1 MLAVVYE
8 AFTRIEKTKFMKLL
22 LHRRKACQHAF
33 RLLVAKSWPTRI
45 SFKHFH
51 GLMTFYRP
59 GKSKLDSYLMFK
71 TLDVDGSGYLTM
83 DEFYK
88 VYEVSELN
96 WKRKHSDTP
105 WYIANTSGFTSK
117 IFSRI
122 YDAVH
127 HKYFEGFIYF
137 IITSSGLWQV
147 SEAITF
153 SGFNYENDER
163 SWIFTCFVMLYLAEL
178 ALKLIGL
185 GFTVFFSFGWNIFD
199 FVITIVAFGGLITSS
214 EGVPFSFLFILRCLR
229 VLKLF
234 ELKKR
239 YKDIMGTFMFIL
251 LKRFGSM
258 SLAVLI
264 LYYFYAVIGMELFS
278 KYDLMDCC
286 KNSSV
291 ESYFSRNATTYYY
304 LNNFSNIVTSFG
316 NISSSNK
323 NTNLINHLIF
333 QLHYSY

>member
-33 RLLVAKSWPTRI
+33 RLLVAKNWPTRI

-51 GLMTFYRP
+51 GLMTYYRP

-71 TLDVDGSGYLTM
+71 TLDVDCSGYLTM

-88 VYEVSELN
+88 VFEVSELS
-96 WKRKHSDTP
+96 WKRKHLDTP
-105 WYIANTSGFTSK
+105 WYIANTSGYASK
-117 IFSRI
+117 IFSKI
-122 YDAVH
+122 YDMVH
-127 HKYFEGFIYF
+127 HKYFEGVVYF
-137 IITSSGLWQV
+137 VITASGLWQV
-147 SEAITF
+147 TEAITY
-153 SGFNYENDER
+153 SGFTYIDDGYGWVYSLFAIIYGVEM
-163 SWIFTCFVMLYLAEL
+163 V
-178 ALKLIGL
+178 LKLSGL
-185 GFTVFFSFGWNIFD
+185 GFTAFFTLGWNIFD
-199 FVITIVAFGGLITSS
+199 TVITLVAIVGLVTAS
-214 EGVPFSFLFILRCLR
+214 EGVPFSFLYILRCLR

-251 LKRFGSM
+251 TKRFGSM

-264 LYYFYAVIGMELFS
+264 LYYFYAVIGMELFGS
-278 KYDLMDCC
+278 YDLIDCC

-291 ESYFSRNATTYYY
+291 ESYFAQGSPNSTSKGYYY

-316 NISSSNK
+316 NQTLVLQSF
-323 NTNLINHLIF
+323 T
-333 QLHYSY
+333 

>member
-22 LHRRKACQHAF
+22 LHRRKACQHSF

-88 VYEVSELN
+88 VYEVSELS
-96 WKRKHSDTP
+96 WKRRHTGTP
-105 WYIANTSGFTSK
+105 WYITNTSGYTSK

-122 YDAVH
+122 FDAVH
-127 HKYFEGFIYF
+127 HKYFEGLIYF
-137 IITSSGLWQV
+137 VITASGLWQV
-147 SEAITF
+147 SEAISF
-153 SGFNYENDER
+153 SGFNYTNESHN
-163 SWIFTCFVMLYLAEL
+163 WIFTCFVMLYLAEL
-178 ALKLIGL
+178 VLKLIGL
-185 GFTVFFSFGWNIFD
+185 GFTIFFSFGWNIFD
-199 FVITIVAFGGLITSS
+199 FIITLVAFGGVITSS
-214 EGVPFSFLFILRCLR
+214 HGVPFSFLFILRCLR

-264 LYYFYAVIGMELFS
+264 LYYFYAIIGMELFS
-278 KYDLMDCC
+278 NYDLMDCC

-291 ESYFSRNATTYYY
+291 ESYFAYNSTSYYY

-316 NISSSNK
+316 NA
-323 NTNLINHLIF
+323 LIE
-333 QLHYSY
+333 

>member
-8 AFTRIEKTKFMKLL
+8 TFTRIEKKKFMKLL

-33 RLLVAKSWPTRI
+33 RLLVAKSCPTRI

-71 TLDVDGSGYLTM
+71 KLDEDCSGYLTM

-88 VYEVSELN
+88 VYEVSELS
-96 WKRKHSDTP
+96 WKRKNPDTP
-105 WYIANTSGFTSK
+105 WYIANTSGLASRIFSK
-117 IFSRI
+117 I
-122 YDAVH
+122 YDLVL

-137 IITSSGLWQV
+137 IITASGLWQV
-147 SEAITF
+147 SEAIAY
-153 SGFNYENDER
+153 SGFNYVSDNGYG
-163 SWIFTCFVMLYLAEL
+163 WIYTCFVIIYAIEL
-178 ALKLIGL
+178 ILKIIGL
-185 GFTVFFSFGWNIFD
+185 GFTLFFSFGWNIFD
-199 FVITIVAFGGLITSS
+199 AIITLVAFGGLVTSS

-251 LKRFGSM
+251 TKRFGSM

-264 LYYFYAVIGMELFS
+264 LYYFYAVIGMELFGT
-278 KYDLMDCC
+278 YDLTDCC

-291 ESYFSRNATTYYY
+291 EAYFAQVSPNSTYKGYYY
-304 LNNFSNIVTSFG
+304 LNNFSNIATSFG
-316 NISSSNK
+316 E
-323 NTNLINHLIF
+323 
-333 QLHYSY
+333 